1 MDDNYEYE
9 VSSIMVPI
17 LTNELTTLTF
27 VVPLEFAL
35 DVETQALQ
43 IIESFEKHPA
53 GIEMD
58 DNNKMMQAMSFVIQ
72 NAFQSYHV
80 DEFPPEIS
88 E

>member
-53 GIEMD
+53 GINMD
-58 DNNKMMQAMSFVIQ
+58 DNNKNIFNEEYKIQ
-72 NAFQSYHV
+72 VKPFF
-80 DEFPPEIS
+80 DF
-88 E
+88 